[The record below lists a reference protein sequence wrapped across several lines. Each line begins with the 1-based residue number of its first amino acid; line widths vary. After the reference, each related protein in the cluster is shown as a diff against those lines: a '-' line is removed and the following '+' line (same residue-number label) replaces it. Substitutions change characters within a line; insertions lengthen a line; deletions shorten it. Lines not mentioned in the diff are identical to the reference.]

1 MNCGALC
8 RGAFLAAVPAAL
20 TSPDSGGGAGTIREM
35 ALVWGHYSMDW
46 SGGNDV
52 DCHIQTSAGAAPHRW
67 SRAAAPHCAFRTS
80 GRADSGGAVAE
91 DRGWQARGL
100 GSLR

>member
-1 MNCGALC
+1 MNYGALC
-8 RGAFLAAVPAAL
+8 RSAVLAAVPAAL
-20 TSPDSGGGAGTIREM
+20 TSPDTGCGAGTIREM

-52 DCHIQTSAGAAPHRW
+52 DCHIQTSAGAAAHRW

-80 GRADSGGAVAE
+80 GRADSGGAAGE
-91 DRGWQARGL
+91 KPGWGTP
-100 GSLR
+100 G